1 MSIRHKRLK
10 NIIKNVYYTT
20 NLIFFRVFLR
30 ISRAKLLIF
39 IKGLVVKER
48 VVMTVC
54 AMYAT
59 QFADKRQAS

>member
-1 MSIRHKRLK
+1 MARTK
-10 NIIKNVYYTT
+10 
-20 NLIFFRVFLR
+20 VFNFLSR

-54 AMYAT
+54 TMYAT